1 MPSLSVDAGGIEAT
15 RPRGEQVVVSP
26 FAEAPSD
33 VLLALP
39 PDPRAARQAR
49 RALAEARIPEELE
62 HTVGLLATELIANS
76 LRHAGL
82 EEDQRIL
89 FAARFVRNHVR
100 VEVHDPGPGFDPD
113 TRHTGRGYG
122 LPTTH
127 RPAALRAADAGG
139 GPRVWFDVFRLLRRF
154 DRERD

>member
-1 MPSLSVDAGGIEAT
+1 M
-15 RPRGEQVVVSP
+15 SP
-26 FAEAPSD
+26 FTEAPSD
-33 VLLALP
+33 VLLALE

-49 RALAEARIPEELE
+49 RALVEAHIPEELE

-82 EEDQRIL
+82 QDDQKIL
-89 FAARFVRNHVR
+89 FAARFVTDMVR

-122 LPTTH
+122 LRMVDKLAT
-127 RPAALRAADAGG
+127 RWGVERDGG
-139 GPRVWFDVFRLLRRF
+139 TRVWFEIDRRRRRF